1 MDCFGST
8 QTKYMQSSTVLLHMQ
23 LFSYQSKVSEI
34 IGGEGGGGGGGAAF
48 APWQLMTCI
57 LNDATSTHPHLSIAH
72 I

>member
-1 MDCFGST
+1 
-8 QTKYMQSSTVLLHMQ
+8 V
-23 LFSYQSKVSEI
+23 
-34 IGGEGGGGGGGAAF
+34 GGAAF